1 MTTAHVFIAASLD
14 GFIATRDG
22 DVSWL
27 TPNGAATENHGFDSF
42 YEGVDGIIMGRGTWE
57 VVSGFDP
64 WPFDKPVIVL
74 SNTLTQEDV
83 PAAQQRTVRIWN
95 LPLSRTMEQVS
106 AEGWSRA
113 YIDGG
118 KLIQSALAEGLI
130 HDMILTRI
138 PVLLGSGLPLFGS
151 LPKALPLK
159 HLRSE
164 SFPSGLVQSH
174 YQIAP

>member
-27 TPNGAATENHGFDSF
+27 TPNGAENEDHGYDSF
-42 YEGVDGIIMGRGTWE
+42 YGSVDGIIMGRGTWE
-57 VVSGFDP
+57 VVSNFDP

-74 SNTLTQEDV
+74 SGSLTQEDV
-83 PAAQQRTVRIWN
+83 PAAQQKTVRIWN
-95 LPLSRTMEQVS
+95 TSLPETMRKVS

-118 KLIQSALAEGLI
+118 KLIQSALAEGLVQ
-130 HDMILTRI
+130 DMILTRI

-151 LPKALPLK
+151 LPKAIPLK